1 MELEGRVAFI
11 TGAASGIGKS
21 TARTFAREG
30 ASVLV
35 ADINFEAARKVA
47 AEIGEAAQPLALNVT
62 SEADWQKAFSDVD
75 KLHGRL
81 DILVN
86 CAGIGVAGNFEETT
100 LADWQMVMD
109 VNLTGVFL
117 GCKNALALMRKMGT
131 DASIVNI
138 SSIAGLVGGED
149 IAAYSASK
157 GGVTMLTKSVALH
170 CAQHAQNVRCNSVH
184 PTYVNSEML
193 DPVAAQFPSREDMLK
208 GMAELVPIGRIAE
221 PQDIANMIL
230 FLSTEKARM
239 ISGAQMVV
247 DGAQLAG
254 LPARHSV

>member
-1 MELEGRVAFI
+1 MEGRVAFI
-11 TGAASGIGKS
+11 TGAASGIGKA
-21 TARTFAREG
+21 TAFTCAREG

-35 ADINFEAARKVA
+35 ADVNIDAAKKVA
-47 AEIGEAAQPLALNVT
+47 ADIGKAARPIALDVT
-62 SEADWQKAFSDVD
+62 SEASWTDAFAEVD
-75 KLHGRL
+75 KTYARLHT
-81 DILVN
+81 LVN
-86 CAGIGVAGNFEETT
+86 CAGVGVAGNFEETT
-100 LADWQMVMD
+100 LADWQTIMD

-117 GCKNALALMRKMGT
+117 GCKHAIALMRKTGT

-170 CAQHAQNVRCNSVH
+170 CGRHAQNVRCNSVH

-193 DPVAAQFPSREDMLK
+193 DSVAAQFPSREDMLK
-208 GMAELVPIGRIAE
+208 GMADLVPLGKVAE
-221 PQDIANMIL
+221 PQDIADMIL

-239 ISGAQMVV
+239 ISGAQMLV

-254 LPARHSV
+254 LPAKHSV